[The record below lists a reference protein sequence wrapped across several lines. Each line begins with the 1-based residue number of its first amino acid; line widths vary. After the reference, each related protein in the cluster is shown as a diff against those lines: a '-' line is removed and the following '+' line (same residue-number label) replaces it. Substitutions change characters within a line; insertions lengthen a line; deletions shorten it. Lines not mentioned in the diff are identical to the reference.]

1 MATITKTVAKAAKNI
16 AAATALAAIKKKY
29 GKPTPEPKP
38 DDGERETAAL
48 VERLDTAN
56 RNLSMAV
63 AKLVARAFKGGVQNS
78 ELIKLTDAIS
88 AVAKN
93 VR

>member
-16 AAATALAAIKKKY
+16 TAAAALAAIKKKY
-29 GKPTPEPKP
+29 GKPAPEPKP
-38 DDGERETAAL
+38 DDGERETSAL
-48 VERLDTAN
+48 LERLDTAN

-63 AKLVARAFKGGVQNS
+63 SKFIARTSKGGVPNS
-78 ELIKLTDAIS
+78 EIIRLTESIS

-93 VR
+93 MR